1 MVFSLAQTIA
11 SSVATAAAGKA
22 VEKAANKPDHLKGK
36 ISIGAGLG
44 LIALYLLSEG
54 QKLEYMNIPKTW
66 ALVGGL
72 AGVAY
77 GAYCYYDEGKKE
89 AEEVKPEPKQP
100 TEQKSNPDVD
110 YE

>member
-44 LIALYLLSEG
+44 LVALYLLSEG

-77 GAYCYYDEGKKE
+77 GAYCYYEEGKKT
-89 AEEVKPEPKQP
+89 EEPIEKPP
-100 TEQKSNPDVD
+100 TEQKPNPDVD